1 MCAPLR
7 SQITL
12 VILLLRMF
20 MALLTATYRDT
31 MAKAELEWRLR
42 FARYMMQAQLVV
54 TLLGATPADQPTS
67 FEVTRLIPKAGGEP
81 MTELPGGRLAKDE
94 AYIPLDP
101 SSMHEAHRSAPPRS
115 ERHAPAGGATA
126 SVTADSAGGGRRG
139 RVHPEPVMAEPRAG
153 QDPAAHDMPP
163 EIKPRHQMI

>member
-1 MCAPLR
+1 MR

-42 FARYMMQAQLVV
+42 FARYMMQAQLVT

-67 FEVTRLIPKAGGEP
+67 FEVTRLIPKSGGEP
-81 MTELPGGRLAKDE
+81 ITELPGGRLAKDE

-101 SSMHEAHRSAPPRS
+101 SSMHEAHRIPPPL

-126 SVTADSAGGGRRG
+126 EAGGGRR
-139 RVHPEPVMAEPRAG
+139 RVHPEPVMAEPRG
-153 QDPAAHDMPP
+153 QDPTAHDMPP

>member
-1 MCAPLR
+1 MR

-42 FARYMMQAQLVV
+42 FARYMMQAQLVA

-67 FEVTRLIPKAGGEP
+67 FEVTRLIPKSGGEP
-81 MTELPGGRLAKDE
+81 ITELPGGRLAKDE

-101 SSMHEAHRSAPPRS
+101 SSMHEAHRSPPPLD
-115 ERHAPAGGATA
+115 ERHAPAAGATA
-126 SVTADSAGGGRRG
+126 TAEAGGAGGRR
-139 RVHPEPVMAEPRAG
+139 RVHPEPMMAEPRG
-153 QDPAAHDMPP
+153 PQDEDPTAHDMPP
-163 EIKPRHQMI
+163 EIKPRHQLI